1 MSAIRDAR
9 LEMAEEPGRGSRS
22 GAESMAA
29 VSAVP
34 DTRNPPMVDPNL
46 IERVATALDGA
57 EIGHTMS
64 LTRLVD
70 DVHTYSL
77 RMDGKVEEFVD
88 DEDDEAIHKVHARIR
103 EIRLRKQAEAVIAAL
118 SPAPGTYAAIHAHT
132 LRKAVRREEEEDG
145 NPHLAE
151 ELREAMRFIERVAEG
166 ARPPAD
172 AQGWHSHDGTINPE
186 VSGDTLVE
194 VCFRDGDIAVGVVN
208 DWDQNWQWAQSDEG
222 LTAAGAIVAWRPHS
236 APRTDV
242 VPKELCDLTF
252 AVQHNPRCPSPWL
265 VRLPGKSGTIDMKP
279 YRDPVG
285 IVKHETTDRLGFG
298 KTLGEAARA
307 ALDIS
312 SKEPNVEGHENGKD
326 LQN

>member
-1 MSAIRDAR
+1 
-9 LEMAEEPGRGSRS
+9 
-22 GAESMAA
+22 
-29 VSAVP
+29 
-34 DTRNPPMVDPNL
+34 MVDPNM
-46 IERVATALDGA
+46 IERVAAALEGA
-57 EIGHTMS
+57 ETGHSMS

-70 DVHTYSL
+70 GVHTYTL
-77 RMDGKVEEFVD
+77 TMDGKVEEFVD
-88 DEDDEAIHKVHARIR
+88 DEDDKAIHKVHARI
-103 EIRLRKQAEAVIAAL
+103 EDIRLRKQAEAVIAAL
-118 SPAPGTYAAIHAHT
+118 SPAPGTYPANHAHT
-132 LRKAVRREEEEDG
+132 LRKAVRREEEHG

-151 ELREAMRFIERVAEG
+151 ELREAMRFVERVAEG
-166 ARPPAD
+166 ALPPAD
-172 AQGWHSHDGTINPE
+172 AQGWHSHNGMIDPE

-236 APRTDV
+236 APRADV
-242 VPKELCDLTF
+242 VPRELCDLTF

-307 ALDIS
+307 ALAS
-312 SKEPNVEGHENGKD
+312 REPNLESIENG
-326 LQN
+326 

>member
-1 MSAIRDAR
+1 
-9 LEMAEEPGRGSRS
+9 
-22 GAESMAA
+22 
-29 VSAVP
+29 
-34 DTRNPPMVDPNL
+34 MVDPNM
-46 IERVATALDGA
+46 IERVAAALDGA
-57 EIGHTMS
+57 EIGHSMS
-64 LTRLVD
+64 LTRLID
-70 DVHTYSL
+70 GVHTYAL

-118 SPAPGTYAAIHAHT
+118 SPSPGSCAAIHSHT
-132 LRKAVRREEEEDG
+132 LRKAVRREEESD

-166 ARPPAD
+166 ALPPAD
-172 AQGWHSHDGTINPE
+172 AQGWHSHDGMIDPE

-194 VCFRDGDIAVGVVN
+194 VCFRDGDIAVGVVH
-208 DWDQNWQWAQSDEG
+208 DWDQNWQWAHSDEG
-222 LTAAGAIVAWRPHS
+222 LTAPGAIVAWRPHY

-242 VPKELCDLTF
+242 VPRELCDLTF

-285 IVKHETTDRLGFG
+285 IVKHETTDHLGFG
-298 KTLGEAARA
+298 KTLREAARA
-307 ALDIS
+307 ALA
-312 SKEPNVEGHENGKD
+312 SKEPNVESIENG
-326 LQN
+326 